1 MAVDDVELSS
11 VVCITVSCIVTTDNE
26 VPTSDVVVVELC
38 EGPLNNDEVLSTW
51 LEDLEA
57 AGLLLDRFDC
67 LGSDAFLTFLQLS
80 SWPILPFLFSFQAF
94 LVFFFLFLLFP
105 FSSYLPFHAKLL
117 ILLHLSELLCRSP

>member
-57 AGLLLDRFDC
+57 AGLLLDHFDC
-67 LGSDAFLTFLQLS
+67 LGSDAFFDFPSAFFLANS
-80 SWPILPFLFSFQAF
+80 SFFSF
-94 LVFFFLFLLFP
+94 
-105 FSSYLPFHAKLL
+105 
-117 ILLHLSELLCRSP
+117 